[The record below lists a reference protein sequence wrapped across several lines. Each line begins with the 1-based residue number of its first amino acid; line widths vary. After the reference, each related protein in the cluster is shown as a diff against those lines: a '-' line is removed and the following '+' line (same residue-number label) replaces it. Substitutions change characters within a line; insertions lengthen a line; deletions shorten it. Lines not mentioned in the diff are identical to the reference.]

1 MSACTWKL
9 RVAHLTSVHPR
20 YDTRIFIKQCCSLV
34 RQGYDVSL
42 VVADGRG
49 DELQKGVKIIDVGCP
64 KGRFDRVMRTTRRV
78 LNKAISLDADL
89 FHLHDPELIIAGLY
103 LKRLG
108 KKVVFDSHEDVPR
121 QILGKPYLPQPFR
134 RALSMAMD
142 RFERFA
148 CPRLDGV
155 IAATPYIR
163 DKFVALGARS
173 VDINNF
179 PIMDELAVT
188 LPWSEKK
195 LEVSYIG
202 GLEATRG
209 IREIIRACELLHSS
223 ARLNMAGR
231 FTDPELEKEMKGRPG
246 WGRVNPL
253 GYLDR
258 AGVRETLA
266 HSMAGLVTLHPI
278 VNYFDALPV
287 KMFEY
292 MAAGIPVIASDF
304 PLWREIV
311 MSNECGVCIDPLDPA
326 AIAEAIDYL
335 VTHPDVASRM
345 GMNGR
350 AAVAARYNWANEE
363 QKMLAFYASITGNG

>member
-1 MSACTWKL
+1 MSADIPKL
-9 RVAHLTSVHPR
+9 RVVHLTSVHPR
-20 YDTRIFIKQCCSLV
+20 YDTRIFIKQCRSLV
-34 RQGYDVSL
+34 RRGYDVSL

-49 DELQKGVKIIDVGCP
+49 DELQAGVKIIDVGCP
-64 KGRFDRVMRTTRRV
+64 KGRFDRVMRTTWRV
-78 LNKAISLDADL
+78 LKKATSLNADL
-89 FHLHDPELIIAGLY
+89 FHLHDPELIIAGLN

-121 QILGKPYLPQPFR
+121 QILGKPYLPQPLR
-134 RALSMAMD
+134 RVLSMAME
-142 RFERFA
+142 RFERLA

-195 LEVSYIG
+195 LEVCYIG
-202 GLEATRG
+202 GLEVTRG
-209 IREIIRACELLHSS
+209 IREIVRACESLHSS
-223 ARLNMAGR
+223 ARLNLAGR
-231 FTDPELEKEMKGRPG
+231 FTDPELEKELKACPG
-246 WGRVNPL
+246 WGRVNLL

-258 AGVRETLA
+258 TGVGETLE

-278 VNYFDALPV
+278 VNYLDALPV

-292 MAAGIPVIASDF
+292 MAAGIAVIASDF

-311 MSNECGVCIDPLDPA
+311 MRNECGVCIDPLDPV

-335 VTHPDVASRM
+335 VTHPDVSSRM

-350 AAVAARYNWANEE
+350 AAVAARYNWTKEE
-363 QKMLAFYASITGNG
+363 QKLLAFYSSII